1 MIKNSYINKRTDY
14 FNFLESQGHVID
26 SLTELKFEA
35 LIDDYSLYTTEEIL
49 EWYMNYKNSPEMS
62 IEQIPLSECREWSLD
77 PKSGSIRHSSGEF
90 YSVDGFRIIGS
101 KSREVK
107 NGWDQPLL
115 TQTGFDGGILGLI
128 RQRKNHVPHYL
139 VEAKEEPGN
148 YNIVQISPTLQ
159 ATFSNLKKAHLGRSP
174 SYSDIF
180 LNPMDHPVKIL
191 FDQWTSE
198 DGGRLFNKRNRS
210 MLIEYDENINLE
222 CISDRFRWMTLYQIK
237 KLIRDEDAIIAPHI
251 RGIISGF

>member
-1 MIKNSYINKRTDY
+1 MKNSYKEKRENY
-14 FNFLESQGHVID
+14 YNFLESQGYIVD
-26 SLTELKFEA
+26 PLSELKFEA
-35 LIDDYSLYTTEEIL
+35 LTDNYSLHTTQEIL
-49 EWYMNYKNSPEMS
+49 DWYLSYKESPEMS
-62 IEQIPLSECREWSLD
+62 VEQIPLSECREWSID
-77 PKSGSIRHSSGEF
+77 PTSGSIRHSSGEF
-90 YSVDGFRIIGS
+90 YSVEGFRVTGS
-101 KSREVK
+101 ASREVK

-159 ATFSNLKKAHLGRSP
+159 ATFSNLKKAHLGRRP

-180 LNPMDHPVKIL
+180 LTPEDHPVKVL

-210 MLIEYDENINLE
+210 MLIEYDEHINLD
-222 CISDRFRWMTLYQIK
+222 CISDRFRWMTLFQIK
-237 KLIRDEDAIIAPHI
+237 KLIRDENAIIAPHI